1 MGARSVV
8 RQALGRTAVLLVWA
22 LVGWGVLLVA
32 SAVANAFTEG
42 GGSAFSRLLPA
53 RGASIWGWLG
63 PFSVLLALGA
73 VLAVAALA
81 IARAMARG
89 HEPRA
94 LGRLRQ
100 RPGRSCPYLQGCW
113 TADGQVGHGTNATNS
128 MTAWTEHRGDIPSP
142 LGPRGDLTNDRK
154 VISY

>member
-1 MGARSVV
+1 MGARSIV

-42 GGSAFSRLLPA
+42 SASAFSRLLPA

-63 PFSVLLALGA
+63 PLSVLLLFGA

-81 IARAMARG
+81 FARR
-89 HEPRA
+89 
-94 LGRLRQ
+94 
-100 RPGRSCPYLQGCW
+100 W
-113 TADGQVGHGTNATNS
+113 
-128 MTAWTEHRGDIPSP
+128 RGD
-142 LGPRGDLTNDRK
+142 TNLEP
-154 VISY
+154 